1 MALILITS
9 QMDKSDKTVIRTWS
23 YLPLIKTVLS
33 FLIKNDMCM
42 LLTFVLIIDLTRMS
56 VVSYIIKYNCYVNN
70 ENARGSSES
79 INRSS
84 TGSES
89 R

>member
-1 MALILITS
+1 MH
-9 QMDKSDKTVIRTWS
+9 
-23 YLPLIKTVLS
+23 
-33 FLIKNDMCM
+33 NH
-42 LLTFVLIIDLTRMS
+42 LLLMFVLIVDLTRMS
-56 VVSYIIKYNCYVNN
+56 IVSYIIKYNCYVNN

-79 INRSS
+79 INQFN